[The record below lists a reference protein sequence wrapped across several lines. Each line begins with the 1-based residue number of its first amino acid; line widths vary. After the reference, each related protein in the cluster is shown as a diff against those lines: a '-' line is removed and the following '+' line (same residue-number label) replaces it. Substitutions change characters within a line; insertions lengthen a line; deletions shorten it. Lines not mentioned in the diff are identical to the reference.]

1 MNYKAVLFD
10 FDYTL
15 GDATEAIVAGFTY
28 AFREMGLPI
37 PDRDSIRGTVGL
49 MLEDAYTLL
58 SKDEVPARRAEF
70 RRLFAQIGHPMQLE
84 GVPLFPGAKELILAL
99 RDWGIP
105 TGVISSKRTDALV
118 SILEKH
124 GLARLMSLII
134 GGDKVDRPKPDP
146 QGLLNAC
153 SFLGLKPEEV
163 LYCGDTVIDAETARR
178 AGACFCPVLNGVTPV
193 DAFSSF
199 PWEHIAPDLLE
210 LRRWLEV

>member
-58 SKDEVPARRAEF
+58 SKD
-70 RRLFAQIGHPMQLE
+70 
-84 GVPLFPGAKELILAL
+84 
-99 RDWGIP
+99 DSGIP